1 MEGIIKD
8 LVQIIYLSSE
18 VEPQPGFYLGRIPS
32 QFWDIWLWNL
42 TALVGSF
49 PVSILFCAQP
59 LLCMG
64 GGGQHVGSLDL
75 VPASALAG
83 LEWLSGIWLAAN
95 DQWALAVMI
104 GLAAP

>member
-1 MEGIIKD
+1 ME
-8 LVQIIYLSSE
+8 
-18 VEPQPGFYLGRIPS
+18 
-32 QFWDIWLWNL
+32 
-42 TALVGSF
+42 
-49 PVSILFCAQP
+49 
-59 LLCMG
+59 

-83 LEWLSGIWLAAN
+83 LELLSGIWLAAN